1 MLACADALP
10 GQSQTPK
17 WKNDGYRAYTDDLCK
32 AERSRTVIPEEG
44 ACAHKAKKIDREEK
58 PEEKSAYVPKS
69 LASEE
74 GVEDLA
80 VFHMHFSGKED
91 PVMRQCLCLSF

>member
-1 MLACADALP
+1 MRRCHATD
-10 GQSQTPK
+10 QSQTLK
-17 WKNDGYRAYTDDLCK
+17 WKNDGYRAHTHDLCK
-32 AERSRTVIPEEG
+32 TERSRAVIPAES
-44 ACAHKAKKIDREEK
+44 ACAHEAKKIDREEK
-58 PEEKSAYVPKS
+58 PEQKSAYVPKS
-69 LASEE
+69 FASEE